1 MARRSTANHRC
12 SDFGFGYGGR
22 VGCGEL
28 AGAKARFIG
37 EGGAKGGR
45 VEHLSRHVRQE
56 HGGSGESRQL
66 CRRALSVG
74 HGISRAA
81 RRLARGAAAAG
92 RLRLAEAGAR
102 RRGDVSLAVSASAL
116 QSGDRGGRASRVSS
130 FRVEGQCWFATANGE
145 VSGDLD
151 RASGTAASA
160 LQARVS
166 GFAGLARSGG
176 QGFWP
181 RRVVNG
187 SLCSSRSLHAKC
199 LLKCLQGGRE
209 KGRWGRDGALV
220 RLACG
225 VQGSWAH
232 RSERRRRKRG
242 EAIFLKILVKTESVI
257 EFSGYATV

>member
-81 RRLARGAAAAG
+81 RRLARGAAGGRHGRAERCRVRVQPRGGFDWLRPAPGAAAT
-92 RLRLAEAGAR
+92 L
-102 RRGDVSLAVSASAL
+102 AL
-116 QSGDRGGRASRVSS
+116 QFQRQLCRAETEAVGLVASRR
-130 FRVEGQCWFATANGE
+130 FG
-145 VSGDLD
+145 
-151 RASGTAASA
+151 
-160 LQARVS
+160 
-166 GFAGLARSGG
+166 
-176 QGFWP
+176 
-181 RRVVNG
+181 
-187 SLCSSRSLHAKC
+187 
-199 LLKCLQGGRE
+199 
-209 KGRWGRDGALV
+209 
-220 RLACG
+220 
-225 VQGSWAH
+225 
-232 RSERRRRKRG
+232 
-242 EAIFLKILVKTESVI
+242 
-257 EFSGYATV
+257 